1 MRLTTLLLLAVSLFG
16 LSSCYRSSEQ
26 RAASQSDAG
35 SRVAEPNEDL
45 AVAKKQADTRTE
57 GYSQNVSLTQA
68 DSANAA
74 SQAVTR
80 KIIRNGNLT
89 IEVSS
94 PTETQSRIFSI
105 AETRGGFIV
114 NSEMS
119 QQTTED
125 KSVPTQSVTLVVRV
139 PALQF
144 EQAMTEI
151 RTAATRVLQ
160 DKRTGQDVTEEFI
173 DLEARIKNQRA
184 LEGQFLEIMKRA
196 NTVGE
201 ALDVQRQLAEVRT
214 EIEKIEGRRRFL
226 ENQATLS
233 TINVTLQT
241 PTQIVNATGFM
252 YGIRSAFSDGVDAAA
267 AIVLALIRVVVTLLP
282 ILILIVL
289 PGALIARFFIKRFR
303 RGRRGAEEVKAA

>member
-1 MRLTTLLLLAVSLFG
+1 MRLTTLLLLIFLLLG
-16 LSSCYRSSEQ
+16 QTGCETTQ
-26 RAASQSDAG
+26 KRAASSAER
-35 SRVAEPNEDL
+35 SSVADQNEDR
-45 AVAKKQADTRTE
+45 AVTKEQTHLRSEAS
-57 GYSQNVSLTQA
+57 SQNISLTQA

-74 SQAVTR
+74 SQAVAR

-89 IEVSS
+89 LEVSS
-94 PTETQSRIFSI
+94 PTEIQSRIFSI
-105 AETRGGFIV
+105 AETRGGFV
-114 NSEMS
+114 VTSEMS

-125 KSVPTQSVTLVVRV
+125 KSVPTQSVSLVVRV

-196 NTVGE
+196 NKVEE

-241 PTQIVNATGFM
+241 PTQIVNATGFW
-252 YGIRSAFSDGVDAAA
+252 YGIRSAFSDGVEAAA
-267 AIVLALIRVVVTLLP
+267 AIILVLIRVVVALLP

-289 PGALIARFFIKRFR
+289 PGALIARFFVNRVR
-303 RGRRGAEEVKAA
+303 RGRRGQEEVKAA

>member
-1 MRLTTLLLLAVSLFG
+1 MRLTTLLVLTLSLYFLTGCGRMRNAERGPAGIATRQHEQRQVSDINQLRKG
-16 LSSCYRSSEQ
+16 ETSSSE
-26 RAASQSDAG
+26 
-35 SRVAEPNEDL
+35 
-45 AVAKKQADTRTE
+45 
-57 GYSQNVSLTQA
+57 NVSLNQA
-68 DSANAA
+68 DAANTAA
-74 SQAVTR
+74 QAVAR

-89 IEVSS
+89 LEVSS
-94 PTETQSRIFSI
+94 PTETQSKIFSI
-105 AETRGGFIV
+105 AETRGGFV
-114 NSEMS
+114 VTSEMS

-125 KSVPTQSVTLVVRV
+125 KSIPTQSVSLVVRV

-196 NTVGE
+196 VKVEE

-226 ENQATLS
+226 DNQATIS
-233 TINVTLQT
+233 TIKVTLQP

-252 YGIRSAFSDGVDAAA
+252 YAS
-267 AIVLALIRVVVTLLP
+267 
-282 ILILIVL
+282 
-289 PGALIARFFIKRFR
+289 
-303 RGRRGAEEVKAA
+303 GRRSLMAWMRPLR

>member
-1 MRLTTLLLLAVSLFG
+1 MRLTTLLLLIFLLLG
-16 LSSCYRSSEQ
+16 LTGCETTQ
-26 RAASQSDAG
+26 KRAASIADRSSA
-35 SRVAEPNEDL
+35 AEPNEDL
-45 AVAKKQADTRTE
+45 AVAKQQTQLRSEAS
-57 GYSQNVSLTQA
+57 SQNISLTQA

-74 SQAVTR
+74 SQAVAR

-89 IEVSS
+89 LEVSS
-94 PTETQSRIFSI
+94 PTEIQSRIFSI
-105 AETRGGFIV
+105 AETRGGFV
-114 NSEMS
+114 VTSEMS

-125 KSVPTQSVTLVVRV
+125 KSVPTQSVSLVVRV

-196 NTVGE
+196 TKVEE

-241 PTQIVNATGFM
+241 PTQIVNATGFW
-252 YGIRSAFSDGVDAAA
+252 YGIRSAFSDGVEAAA
-267 AIVLALIRVVVTLLP
+267 AIILVLIRVVVALLP

-289 PGALIARFFIKRFR
+289 PGALIARFFVNRVR
-303 RGRRGAEEVKAA
+303 RGRRGQEEVKAA

>member
-1 MRLTTLLLLAVSLFG
+1 MRLTTLLLLVFLLVG
-16 LSSCYRSSEQ
+16 LIGCQ
-26 RAASQSDAG
+26 TTQKRAASQTDAT
-35 SRVAEPNEDL
+35 SRVADANEDL
-45 AVAKKQADTRTE
+45 SVAKQQTHLRSEAS
-57 GYSQNVSLTQA
+57 SQNVSLTQA

-105 AETRGGFIV
+105 AETRGGFV
-114 NSEMS
+114 VTSEMS
-119 QQTTED
+119 QQDTND
-125 KSVPTQSVTLVVRV
+125 KSKPTQSVTLVVRV

-151 RTAATRVLQ
+151 RSGATRVLQ

-196 NTVGE
+196 NKVEE

-241 PTQIVNATGFM
+241 PTQIVNATGFW
-252 YGIRSAFSDGVDAAA
+252 YGIRSAFSDGVEAAA
-267 AIVLALIRVVVTLLP
+267 AIILALIRVVVALLP

-289 PGALIARFFIKRFR
+289 PGALIARFFVKRFR
-303 RGRRGAEEVKAA
+303 RGQRRQEEVKAA

>member
-1 MRLTTLLLLAVSLFG
+1 MRLTTLLLLVFLLLG
-16 LSSCYRSSEQ
+16 LTGCETTQ
-26 RAASQSDAG
+26 KRAASEAESA
-35 SRVAEPNEDL
+35 SRVADPSEDL
-45 AVAKKQADTRTE
+45 ADQKQLTQARSETAS
-57 GYSQNVSLTQA
+57 SQNVSLTQA

-74 SQAVTR
+74 SQAVAR

-89 IEVSS
+89 LEVSS

-105 AETRGGFIV
+105 AETRGGFV
-114 NSEMS
+114 VTSEMS
-119 QQTTED
+119 QQDTDD
-125 KSVPTQSVTLVVRV
+125 KSKPTQSVTLVVRV

-151 RTAATRVLQ
+151 RSAATRILQ

-196 NTVGE
+196 TKVEE
-201 ALDVQRQLAEVRT
+201 ALDVQRQLAAVRT

-241 PTQIVNATGFM
+241 PTQIVNATGFW
-252 YGIRSAFSDGVDAAA
+252 YGIRSAFSDGIDAAA
-267 AIVLALIRVVVTLLP
+267 AIILALIRVVVALLP

-289 PGALIARFFIKRFR
+289 PAALIARFFVKRVR
-303 RGRRGAEEVKAA
+303 RGRRTQEEVKAA

>member
-1 MRLTTLLLLAVSLFG
+1 MRLTTLLLLTVLLLG
-16 LSSCYRSSEQ
+16 LSSCYSSQ
-26 RAASQSDAG
+26 RRAASQSDAT
-35 SRVAEPNEDL
+35 SRVADPNQDVVTNLEL
-45 AVAKKQADTRTE
+45 RQEKSAAP
-57 GYSQNVSLTQA
+57 SQNVSLTHA

-80 KIIRNGNLT
+80 KIIRNGNLVL
-89 IEVSS
+89 EVPAPS
-94 PTETQSRIFSI
+94 ETQSRIFSI
-105 AETRGGFIV
+105 AETRGGFV
-114 NSEMS
+114 VTSEMS
-119 QQTTED
+119 QQDTND
-125 KSVPTQSVTLVVRV
+125 KSKPTQSVTLVVRV

-151 RTAATRVLQ
+151 RSGATRVLQ

-196 NTVGE
+196 NTVAE

-267 AIVLALIRVVVTLLP
+267 AIILGLIRVVVTLLP
-282 ILILIVL
+282 ILVLVVL
-289 PGALIARFFIKRFR
+289 PAALIARFFVKRAR
-303 RGRRGAEEVKAA
+303 RGRRGQEEVKAA

>member
-1 MRLTTLLLLAVSLFG
+1 MRLTTLLLLTALCFGINGCNTAERRAGDSASTTRAV
-16 LSSCYRSSEQ
+16 
-26 RAASQSDAG
+26 ADA
-35 SRVAEPNEDL
+35 NEDL
-45 AVAKKQADTRTE
+45 ALAKQAAPTRTE
-57 GYSQNVSLTQA
+57 TSSQNVSLTQA

-80 KIIRNGNLT
+80 KIIRNGTLVL
-89 IEVSS
+89 EVSAPS
-94 PTETQSRIFSI
+94 ETQSRIFSI
-105 AETRGGFIV
+105 AETRGGFV
-114 NSEMS
+114 VTSEMS
-119 QQTTED
+119 QQDTQD
-125 KSVPTQSVTLVVRV
+125 KSKPTQSVKLVVRV

-151 RTAATRVLQ
+151 RSAATRVLQ

-267 AIVLALIRVVVTLLP
+267 AIILALIRVVVALLP

-289 PGALIARFFIKRFR
+289 PAALIARFFIKRAR
-303 RGRRGAEEVKAA
+303 RGGPREEEVKAA

>member
-16 LSSCYRSSEQ
+16 LSSCYRSSEE
-26 RAASQSDAG
+26 RTASQADVT
-35 SRVAEPNEDL
+35 SRVREPNEDL
-45 AVAKKQADTRTE
+45 AVAKNQVTRSE
-57 GYSQNVSLTQA
+57 ASAQNVSLTQA

-105 AETRGGFIV
+105 AETRGGFV
-114 NSEMS
+114 VTSEMS
-119 QQTTED
+119 QQDTAD
-125 KSVPTQSVTLVVRV
+125 KSKPTQSVSLVVRV

-151 RTAATRVLQ
+151 RSGATRVLQ

-196 NTVGE
+196 NKVEE

-267 AIVLALIRVVVTLLP
+267 EIILVLIRVVVALLP

-289 PGALIARFFIKRFR
+289 PAALIARFFVKRVR
-303 RGRRGAEEVKAA
+303 RGRRGQEEVKAT